1 MPHSRHASVR
11 RAAPRGRFDAV
22 LFDLDGV
29 LVDTEPWWNGVRIE
43 FARAHGRSWGEGD
56 QRAVMGSNSRQWA
69 ATMRDRLHLPGLHP
83 RRDPGRGRGR
93 HGRLATAL
101 DPPPAIDGALDAVR
115 RIARLRP
122 VALASS
128 GHRDVI
134 DAALDATGLRGVFGA
149 IVSSDEVEHG
159 KPAPDVYLLA
169 ALRLGVSAERCLVVE
184 DSLNGVLA
192 GKAAGMFVVLVPI
205 DSVPPPPE
213 TRLIADLVIGRLADL
228 DPDAIAFDPDA
239 IARAPGSPAH

>member
-11 RAAPRGRFDAV
+11 PAVPRGRFDAV

-29 LVDTEPWWNGVRIE
+29 LVDTEPWWNDARIA
-43 FARAHGRSWGEGD
+43 FARAHGRSWGELD
-56 QRAVMGSNSRQWA
+56 QRAVMGGNSRQWA
-69 ATMRDRLHLPGLHP
+69 ATMRHRLHLPGLTLDEIQDAVVSGMVA
-83 RRDPGRGRGR
+83 RYRS
-93 HGRLATAL
+93 
-101 DPPPAIDGALDAVR
+101 DPPPVIDAALEAVR
-115 RIARLRP
+115 RIARGRP
-122 VALASS
+122 VAIASS

-134 DAALDATGLRGVFGA
+134 DAAIEATGLHGVFAA
-149 IVSSDEVEHG
+149 IVSSDEVRHG

-169 ALRLGVSAERCLVVE
+169 ASRLGVSAERCLVVE

-213 TRLIADLVIGRLADL
+213 TRSIADLVIDRLADL
-228 DPDAIAFDPDA
+228 DPDVIALDPDA
-239 IARAPGSPAH
+239 TARVPGSPAH

>member
-56 QRAVMGSNSRQWA
+56 QRAVMGGNSRQWA
-69 ATMRDRLHLPGLHP
+69 ATMRNRLHLPGLTLDEIQDAVVGGMVA
-83 RRDPGRGRGR
+83 RYRS
-93 HGRLATAL
+93 
-101 DPPPAIDGALDAVR
+101 DPPPAIDGALNAVR
-115 RIARLRP
+115 RIAGVRP